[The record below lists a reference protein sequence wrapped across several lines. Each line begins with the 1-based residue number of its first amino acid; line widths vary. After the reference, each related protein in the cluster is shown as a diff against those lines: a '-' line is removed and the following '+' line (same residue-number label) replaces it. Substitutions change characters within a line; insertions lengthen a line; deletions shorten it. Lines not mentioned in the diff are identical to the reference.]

1 MLPGGHGA
9 HPCRMRIASRLALP
23 LLAAAGTIGMAGGAM
38 ATTTRL
44 VTCGGQAC
52 LMIKGERPAPDAAVA
67 INGHGVAVQGGRSW
81 QLRLPLATLRA
92 WSEPYAR
99 EVMIATAGK
108 EQAASLPI
116 GLLGHTTDLA
126 ALDIR
131 LR

>member
-1 MLPGGHGA
+1 
-9 HPCRMRIASRLALP
+9 MRTASRLALL
-23 LLAAAGTIGMAGGAM
+23 LLAAAGTFGMAGGAM
-38 ATTTRL
+38 ARPVATTRL
-44 VTCGGQAC
+44 VACGGQAC
-52 LMIKGERPAPDAAVA
+52 LLIKGERPAPDAAVA

-92 WSEPYAR
+92 WSEPFAR